1 MKQGVLSLHDPNGE
15 RKYLNEKERIRFLK
29 EAREQPLNTRLLCL
43 LHLYKGARI
52 AEVHNLTAKC
62 LDTSNGSLIIETLRR
77 RRRKK
82 GIFREIP
89 IPESLQKEFM
99 RHVQENQLLP
109 TDHLWSFSI
118 RTASRQIKEVMNSAN
133 IFGVRSSAKGLRHG
147 FAVNA
152 VNKAPLTLVKKWLG
166 HSKLE
171 TTEIY
176 LNILGAEERE
186 IAQKIWE
193 MEGI

>member
-1 MKQGVLSLHDPNGE
+1 MKQGLLSLHDRTGE

-29 EAREQPLNTRLLCL
+29 EAKEQPLNIRLFCL
-43 LHLYKGARI
+43 LLFYTGARI

-62 LDTSNGSLIIETLRR
+62 LDTSNGSLIIETLK
-77 RRRKK
+77 RRKK

-99 RHVQENQLLP
+99 QHVQANQLLP

>member
-15 RKYLNEKERIRFLK
+15 RNYLNEKERIRFLK
-29 EAREQPLNTRLLCL
+29 EARAQPLNTRLFCL
-43 LHLYKGARI
+43 LLFYTGARI

-62 LDTSNGSLIIETLRR
+62 LDASNGSLIIETLK
-77 RRRKK
+77 RRKK

-152 VNKAPLTLVKKWLG
+152 VNKDTLTLVKKWLG